1 MEQQTVAPDEKSVAT
16 LVEEAL
22 GRKQRRQLKE
32 HARVEKLRPLLE
44 KLMSE
49 SPDTQH
55 EAACELRTLLDGAHA
70 PPLDDV
76 LHAGFV
82 PRLLQLSH
90 QADRQ
95 NLQFVVLWVL
105 TSLTSGTPEQTRVVV
120 DCGAMDIFERLL
132 ESPAAQVREQA
143 ASILAN
149 IAGASVE
156 LRDAAVASGA
166 VNHVLNMLNVKA
178 EAGVETRSYYDK
190 EEKVWKLRGGKPDQP
205 LSVTRMGA
213 HCLNNLCQGEPS
225 PVLGEAT
232 APLFHTL
239 GTLVMSTDE
248 EALVKACSALSCL
261 NHAVAEHATVL
272 LKYGTCVRLVEL
284 LSHPSRRVQSVA
296 ASAVESI
303 ARGSSQGMEALLQ
316 CNPVPALKALLSGG
330 NPSGQK
336 SSCSV
341 VADILALGNPQLQEV
356 VDAGIVPLLVRSLQA
371 TEDGVRSCA
380 ARAVSVLSSKC
391 SPAQMQ
397 DLVTPDCVARMLSM
411 LEPTAFQSSTEAGR
425 VALSFVEHVLEAGRN
440 LQQERGAGEN
450 YFAKLVEEAD
460 GLRMLKAISEL
471 TVGGDLPAKARGI
484 LRSSFG
490 VE

>member
-1 MEQQTVAPDEKSVAT
+1 MEQQTIAPDEKSAAAPG
-16 LVEEAL
+16 EEAI

-32 HARVEKLRPLLE
+32 HARVEKLRPLQE

-55 EAACELRTLLDGAHA
+55 EAVCELRTLLDGAHP

-76 LHAGFV
+76 LHADFV
-82 PRLLQLSH
+82 PRLLQLSQ

-95 NLQFVVLWVL
+95 NLQFVALWVL
-105 TSLTSGTPEQTRVVV
+105 TNLTSGTPEQTRAVV
-120 DCGAMDIFERLL
+120 DCGAVDIFERLL
-132 ESPAAQVREQA
+132 ESPAAQIQEQA
-143 ASILAN
+143 SSILAN

-166 VNHVLNMLNVKA
+166 VNHVLKMLNVKA

-190 EEKVWKLRGGKPDQP
+190 DDKVWKLRGGKPEQP
-205 LSVTRMGA
+205 ISVTRMGA
-213 HCLNNLCQGEPS
+213 HCLNNLCRGEPS
-225 PVLGEAT
+225 PVLGEVA

-248 EALVKACSALSCL
+248 EVLVKACSVLSCL
-261 NHAVAEHATVL
+261 HHAVAEHTTVL
-272 LKYGTCVRLVEL
+272 LKDGTCIRLVEL
-284 LSHPSRRVQSVA
+284 LSNPNRRVQSVA

-303 ARGSSQGMEALLQ
+303 ARGGSQGMDALLQ
-316 CNPVPALKALLSGG
+316 CNPLPALKALLSGG

-336 SSCSV
+336 DSCSV
-341 VADILALGNPQLQEV
+341 VANILALGNPQLQEV

-371 TEDGVRSCA
+371 TEDGVRGCA
-380 ARAVSVLSSKC
+380 ARALSILSSKC

-397 DLVTPDCVARMLSM
+397 DLVKPDCIAHMLSM

-425 VALSFVEHVLEAGRN
+425 VALSFVENILEAGKS

-450 YFAKLVEEAD
+450 YFARLVEEAD
-460 GLRMLKAISEL
+460 GLRMLRAISEL
-471 TVGGDLPAKARGI
+471 TAGGDLPAEARGI